1 MLENKGWGGGG
12 CLSTCGGCMSTR
24 GNELGWLHGHQRKW
38 VRVVIRGGCMGTREN
53 GWGGIKGW
61 VHGY

>member
-1 MLENKGWGGGG
+1 
-12 CLSTCGGCMSTR
+12 MSTR

-38 VRVVIRGGCMGTREN
+38 VRVVIRGRCRVIEKMGGVVLRGGCMGTREN